1 MRTDLEILYFQT
13 YQTIRVLV
21 NMEASFAGGGA
32 SRLEDHYQAKLVT
45 GKSNETKIIVILG
58 AMALYI
64 LVVYDFT

>member
-1 MRTDLEILYFQT
+1 MEILYFQT

-21 NMEASFAGGGA
+21 NMEAIFAGERGGA